1 MSKLRETLE
10 SGQFVV
16 TGEIGPPK
24 GVDLDKCLH
33 DADVLQDHVTAIN
46 VTDLQSAVLRI
57 GSMAVSTRLI
67 ERGLEPIYQLTCRDR
82 NRLALQS
89 DLLSAWA
96 LGIENVLCLT
106 GDHPVLGDHT
116 EAKPV
121 YDLDSVQLLK
131 GASSLNQGHDMAGHE
146 LDSAPGFFLGAVVTP
161 GAEPL
166 EPQIIKMKKKIEA
179 GARFFQTQSVYEP
192 DKFEHFM
199 GQVQGFNVP
208 VIAGIVVLKSAAMA
222 KFMNTNVAGISVPES
237 IIREMDET
245 KKEDRK
251 KKAVEITAR
260 IIRQVKPL
268 CQGVHIM
275 PLGWD
280 ELVPEIISEAEL
292 SLEARAPQEKSP

>member
-1 MSKLRETLE
+1 VSKLKQALE
-10 SGQFVV
+10 GGQFVA

-24 GVDLDKCLH
+24 GVALDKCLH
-33 DADVLQDHVTAIN
+33 DADMLRDHVVAVN

-57 GSMAVSTRLI
+57 GSLAVSTKLV
-67 ERGLEPIYQLTCRDR
+67 ERGLEPVYQLTCRDR

-131 GASSLNQGHDMAGHE
+131 AASSLNQGYDMAGHE
-146 LDSAPGFFLGAVVTP
+146 LESRPGFFLGAVVTP

-179 GARFFQTQSVYEP
+179 GARFFQTQAIYEP
-192 DKFEHFM
+192 EKFESFM
-199 GQVQGFNVP
+199 SQVQKFKVP
-208 VIAGIVVLKSAAMA
+208 IIAGIVVLKGAAMA
-222 KFMNTNVAGISVPES
+222 KFMNANVAGINVPES
-237 IIREMDET
+237 IIEEMEET

-260 IIRQVKPL
+260 TIQQVKPL

-280 ELVPEIISEAEL
+280 ELVPEIISQAEL
-292 SLEARAPQEKSP
+292 GWESKAQRKEM

>member
-1 MSKLRETLE
+1 MSKLREQLE
-10 SGQFVV
+10 RGDFVV

-24 GVDLDKCLH
+24 GVKLDKCL
-33 DADVLQDHVTAIN
+33 DEAKALRGQVTAIN
-46 VTDLQSAVLRI
+46 VTDLQSAVMRI
-57 GSMAVSTRLI
+57 GSLAVSAKLI
-67 ERGLEPIYQLTCRDR
+67 ELGLEPVFQLTCRDR

-131 GASSLNQGHDMAGHE
+131 AASTLNQGHDMSGHE
-146 LDSAPGFFLGAVVTP
+146 LESSPSFFLGAVVTP
-161 GAEPL
+161 AAEPL

-179 GARFFQTQSVYEP
+179 GASFFQTQAIYEP
-192 DKFEHFM
+192 EGFEYFVN
-199 GQVQGFNVP
+199 QVQGFNVP
-208 VIAGIVVLKSAAMA
+208 VIAGIVLLKSAAMA
-222 KFMNTNVAGISVPES
+222 KFMNSNVAGINVPES
-237 IIREMDET
+237 IIQEMEET
-245 KKEDRK
+245 AKEDRK
-251 KKAVEITAR
+251 QKAVEITAR
-260 IIRQVKPL
+260 IIRQVKPC

-280 ELVPEIISEAEL
+280 ELIPEILKEAEL
-292 SLEARAPQEKSP
+292 TQEVRTLRKEL

>member
-1 MSKLRETLE
+1 MNMSKLRQSLE
-10 SGQFVV
+10 KGDFAV

-24 GVDLDKCLH
+24 GVNLGKCLQ
-33 DADVLQDHVTAIN
+33 DADMLRSHVTAIN
-46 VTDLQSAVLRI
+46 VTDLQSAVMRV
-57 GSMAVSTRLI
+57 GSLAVSAKLV

-96 LGIENVLCLT
+96 LGIENVLCLS
-106 GDHPVLGDHT
+106 GDHPTLGDHA

-131 GASSLNQGHDMAGHE
+131 AASTLNDGYDMAGHQLE
-146 LDSAPGFFLGAVVTP
+146 SVPGFFLGAVVTP

-179 GARFFQTQSVYEP
+179 GAKFFQTQAIYEP
-192 DKFEHFM
+192 EKFERFM
-199 GQVQGFNVP
+199 NQVHWFKVP
-208 VIAGIVVLKSAAMA
+208 IIAGIVILKSAAMA
-222 KFMNTNVAGISVPES
+222 RFMNTNVAGINVPGN
-237 IIREMDET
+237 IIQEMEKT
-245 KKEDRK
+245 AKEDRK

-260 IIRQVKPL
+260 IVRQVKVF

-280 ELVPEIISEAEL
+280 ELIPEVINEAEL
-292 SLEARAPQEKSP
+292 SLQRR

>member
-1 MSKLRETLE
+1 MSGLKKALE
-10 SGQFVV
+10 SGKFVV

-24 GVDLDKCLH
+24 GVKLDQCLH
-33 DADVLQDHVTAIN
+33 DADMLRDHVTAIN

-57 GSMAVSTRLI
+57 GSLAVSSRLV
-67 ERGLEPIYQLTCRDR
+67 ERGLEPVYQLTCRDR

-96 LGIENVLCLT
+96 LNIENVLCLT

-131 GASSLNQGHDMAGHE
+131 AASMLNQGHDLAGHDLE
-146 LDSAPGFFLGAVVTP
+146 SKPDFFLGAVVTP
-161 GAEPL
+161 AAYPV

-179 GARFFQTQSVYEP
+179 GAMFFQTQAIYEP
-192 DKFEHFM
+192 EKFKSFM
-199 GQVQGFNVP
+199 KQVQSFKVP
-208 VIAGIVVLKSAAMA
+208 VIAGIVVLKGAAMA
-222 KFMNTNVAGISVPES
+222 KFMNANVAGINVPDS
-237 IIREMDET
+237 IIKEMEET
-245 KKEDRK
+245 NKEDRK
-251 KKAVEITAR
+251 KKAVEITTR
-260 IIRQVKPL
+260 IIKQVQPL

-280 ELVPEIISEAEL
+280 DLVPEIISQAGL
-292 SLEARAPQEKSP
+292 G